1 VDATRRII
9 VAVADVLVCG
19 MPVEAEP
26 SPLVNGH
33 DNGAVQ
39 PDGNITDSQGRDC
52 CKASLR

>member
-1 VDATRRII
+1 MI
-9 VAVADVLVCG
+9 VVVADLLVCG
-19 MPVEAEP
+19 MPAEAEP
-26 SPLVNGH
+26 SPLINAH